1 VNALLAF
8 ARAVD
13 WLNET
18 IGRAVSWLVLG
29 LLFAQLLIVLLR
41 HVYGQGSVTLQ
52 ESVPYM
58 QGTLFLAGA
67 AYTLMHNG
75 HVRVDVIHRVAGK
88 RLKAAIDLLGSLFLL
103 LPGAVLVGYVSFPY
117 VHRAWS
123 TLEGSAAAGGIE
135 AVFFLKSVILV
146 FVLAMFLQ
154 GLSMAIHA
162 LAVLT
167 GREAPVEEEIEAEL

>member
-1 VNALLAF
+1 
-8 ARAVD
+8 
-13 WLNET
+13 
-18 IGRAVSWLVLG
+18 
-29 LLFAQLLIVLLR
+29 
-41 HVYGQGSVTLQ
+41 
-52 ESVPYM
+52 
-58 QGTLFLAGA
+58 
-67 AYTLMHNG
+67 
-75 HVRVDVIHRVAGK
+75 
-88 RLKAAIDLLGSLFLL
+88 LL
-103 LPGAVLVGYVSFPY
+103 LPGAALVGYVSFPY